1 MTLIIKKILFIFITS
16 KFNSK
21 KNLSYLDLN
30 FKKIDFTNHSKV
42 RSFIFKKNFYKN
54 KNKDIH
60 SFDFLN
66 FSSKLGGKMGI
77 SLSKEAIFGWYKLY
91 KNKLDFPWIQ
101 DLTSKRLINLLYNYE
116 YINSA
121 SKDDDRKKLDFII
134 YFHIQRILYDFKSK
148 KISEFTSYDL
158 KAYLLSCSLLKKINK
173 TDIDYI
179 KYIA

>member
-16 KFNSK
+16 KFSSK

-91 KNKLDFPWIQ
+91 KNKLGFPWIE
-101 DLTSKRLINLLYNYE
+101 DLTSRRLINLLYNYE
-116 YINSA
+116 YINSS
-121 SKDDDRKKLDFII
+121 SKEEDKKKLDFII
-134 YFHIQRILYDFKSK
+134 YFHIQRIFFDFNSK
-148 KISEFTSYDL
+148 K
-158 KAYLLSCSLLKKINK
+158 
-173 TDIDYI
+173 
-179 KYIA
+179 